1 MVALCCVSTP
11 ARNPGTR
18 ADDSSPDASS
28 PDAGVL
34 HAVLAAFDP
43 SASDQYLVVAAE
55 AFPPLIERDWVV
67 QRLHE
72 MGKVDPGQSL
82 DEMIA
87 DYKIRNAKSHVRSMT
102 SAGSVKVKFVD
113 EQELKR
119 VFADGAL
126 QGWQRFWQEFPGAA
140 ALVELTLPGYSHY
153 RSRAIACSF
162 VSRGS
167 LAGVVYVVLLHWDAG
182 AWVVEWSD
190 ILVET

>member
-1 MVALCCVSTP
+1 
-11 ARNPGTR
+11 
-18 ADDSSPDASS
+18 
-28 PDAGVL
+28 
-34 HAVLAAFDP
+34 
-43 SASDQYLVVAAE
+43 
-55 AFPPLIERDWVV
+55 
-67 QRLHE
+67 
-72 MGKVDPGQSL
+72 
-82 DEMIA
+82 MIA